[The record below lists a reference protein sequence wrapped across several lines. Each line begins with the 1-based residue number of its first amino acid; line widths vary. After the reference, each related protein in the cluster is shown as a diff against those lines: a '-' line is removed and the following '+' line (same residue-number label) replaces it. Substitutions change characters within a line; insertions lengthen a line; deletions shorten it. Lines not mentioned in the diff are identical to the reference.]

1 MDATSSARLRPYA
14 GGSSSP
20 RDPLGR
26 KSSTNKSAQTT
37 TKGSAQFFRVRAARS
52 GGGPNGPARR
62 PGGSTNRK
70 STAHSSS
77 GAPPRAAKT
86 SPDSAHSCWARQQFA
101 ASGECNEPRRVAVR
115 RWRRTARL
123 CESQLQRPIH
133 RPRFARFVLGAPPR
147 AADASFSP
155 RPAVQRTAL
164 LALPQSTVPCPPH
177 CGSAVAPPRFRRPLG
192 FHLDFANAKRVK
204 SLFRRAG
211 DGFSHYSLFR
221 APCAIHSISAHRRN
235 S

>member
-115 RWRRTARL
+115 RVGWRRTARL
-123 CESQLQRPIH
+123 CESQEHSPFTALSFGFGLRAPRVGRRPSAQARRFYEPQKH
-133 RPRFARFVLGAPPR
+133 SPFNRPNRRGA
-147 AADASFSP
+147 FSP
-155 RPAVQRTAL
+155 AASGERILRLRRPAKD
-164 LALPQSTVPCPPH
+164 
-177 CGSAVAPPRFRRPLG
+177 AVHPLRIRG
-192 FHLDFANAKRVK
+192 L
-204 SLFRRAG
+204 RA
-211 DGFSHYSLFR
+211 DR
-221 APCAIHSISAHRRN
+221 
-235 S
+235 